1 MSNERAQQLAA
12 MLTAKQRADILQ
24 LAQIIA
30 AGNVSKMDTSNR
42 TLVRG

>member
-24 LAQIIA
+24 LAQIIKAPA
-30 AGNVSKMDTSNR
+30 AVPPEGATAPA
-42 TLVRG
+42 RG